1 MAESAAALEKSDHE
15 ADEADEKA
23 QHWPVHGPRIS
34 AADIG
39 YALLPGSV
47 PVLSPVLRDVGIR
60 GVWPRADSGSMG
72 SWRSARR
79 EQSREFGP

>member
-15 ADEADEKA
+15 ADEAADEKA

-47 PVLSPVLRDVGIR
+47 PVLSPGSIR
-60 GVWPRADSGSMG
+60 AMWGYGGLVP
-72 SWRSARR
+72 
-79 EQSREFGP
+79 SRQRIDGFLAISEA

>member
-47 PVLSPVLRDVGIR
+47 QVLSPGSIRAMWGSGGLASSRQRIDGVLAISE
-60 GVWPRADSGSMG
+60 A
-72 SWRSARR
+72 
-79 EQSREFGP
+79 